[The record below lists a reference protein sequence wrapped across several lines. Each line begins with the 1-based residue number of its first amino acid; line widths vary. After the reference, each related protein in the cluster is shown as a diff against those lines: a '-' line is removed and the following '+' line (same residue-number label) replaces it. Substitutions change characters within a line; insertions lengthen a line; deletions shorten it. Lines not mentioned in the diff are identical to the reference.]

1 MKALRIYHT
10 IMARLC
16 RSRTFRFVTAL
27 MDVLKQD
34 YLGLISAGVAFYF
47 LLAAFPALGALIS
60 IYGIFSDPKFV
71 ADQLQL
77 LGNFLPPEALKILA
91 DQAYSIVEAHEGA
104 LGFGFIVSVF
114 LAVYSATKGV
124 NALISG
130 FNIAY
135 NLSENR
141 NFVTLNMTAF
151 TLTFVMLIYFLISLG
166 LIAVL
171 PALVHILPLP
181 EHITKILLL
190 LRWPLLFVAAIGG
203 LEILYYYGPAHK
215 ERVWHWCSKGS
226 LIATILWLIMSSL
239 FSLFVYNFG
248 NYNETYGSLSAVII
262 LLLWFW
268 LSAMTVLFGA
278 EVNTVLK
285 QKTPVPDKTGCP
297 LIP

>member
-1 MKALRIYHT
+1 M
-10 IMARLC
+10 
-16 RSRTFRFVTAL
+16 S
-27 MDVLKQD
+27 VLQQD

-47 LLAAFPALGALIS
+47 LLAIFPALGALIS
-60 IYGIFSDPKFV
+60 IYGVFSDPKFV

-77 LGNFLPPEALKILA
+77 LKRFLPPEALKILA
-91 DQAYSIVEAHEGA
+91 DQAYSIVKSHEGA
-104 LGFGFIVSVF
+104 LGFGFALSVF

-135 NLSENR
+135 NVKETR
-141 NFVTLNMTAF
+141 NFVTLNFTAF
-151 TLTFVMLIYFLISLG
+151 TLTFVMLVYFLISLG

-171 PALVHILPLP
+171 PLVAHVLPFP
-181 EHITKILLL
+181 EHVLGWLFL

-203 LEILYYYGPAHK
+203 LEILYYYGPAH
-215 ERVWHWCSKGS
+215 EQRVWHWCSKGS
-226 LIATILWLIMSSL
+226 LIATILWLIISSL

-268 LSAMTVLFGA
+268 LSALTVLFGA

-285 QKTPVPDKTGCP
+285 DWRDQKP
-297 LIP
+297 